1 MMRARRWFRAER
13 SSPSWGSPRPDAR
26 PGRIRARPLLLPS
39 AFALLLGA
47 LCLFP
52 AAPAAAQDI
61 ELVSNLGQTRSGTF
75 STNGSITA
83 QGFTTGSN
91 AGGYWLFR
99 IRSGIE
105 SNPTDAQIATVRAE
119 LWSAAE
125 GGGPGSKVADLVV
138 PHRMPAG
145 IQWFDAPDSTVL
157 LPNTTYFFVPYTTG
171 NYDLQVS
178 GAASTDED
186 SSGQTGWSISDTPYS
201 QSGNLP
207 GTSWTGSTASGP
219 MRLHVDGQA
228 RAAPAGVIWSARL
241 DVNDLRFQGEGMG
254 CANRQA
260 FGKCSTSLTGD
271 DFTHDGTEYHI
282 ARVILSPFLNDLYV
296 ALDKAWST
304 DWVLY
309 VGTVPFAVADGSI
322 TNSGTLAYWT
332 ATSLQWSRA
341 DRVYLTLAG
350 PTDPPGPPV
359 GLAVTPASTRLD
371 LAWTA
376 PVAAVT
382 GYDMHYTSS
391 TSVDGN
397 APVGSDVAAGWVDSN
412 HTGTTASQSITG
424 LTNDTAYRV
433 RVRAVNSAGLSAW
446 AWGTGT
452 PKATTSGSTDASLSG
467 LVVGTAEYSFVDFT
481 SRTLSPAFSSTTY
494 AYAADGPAGELFA
507 KVTPTVNESNATVQ
521 VNGTTVASGEA
532 SGAIDLTYGGP
543 NRIMVEVTAQ
553 AGNTRNYTVTVN
565 VALPTVEWGEAT
577 AVGPEGE
584 TTQIRLEPR
593 DNDMVGTLTYA
604 DGTATV
610 ADDVGSGRSA
620 GFTMSMGDTYPSTVD
635 IPLVDDALNEE
646 DETFTVTIEP
656 GTGYTVGSPSVL
668 TFTIRDNDPPAA
680 PVLTLAAGNEQ
691 LTASWT
697 KPDGPVT
704 AYQARWKETAA
715 PDSDATGDGTDPS
728 TGWVVGGSVS
738 SSSTSQMITG
748 LTNDTGYDVQVRATD
763 GQTATGN
770 GYGPW
775 SATKAG
781 TPEAKTYG
789 FTQAGWVEAPGT
801 SPGLGITLSEAAP
814 TGGLALTITRLLG
827 TSVPTGVC
835 DGETL
840 ATAEDIGQ
848 NAPTS
853 FTVGA
858 GSTVENFV
866 YPLADNGDDLVGGG
880 ECFALRLGTSATGW
894 TAASAVAKMTISRT
908 EARIAMGSNAAA
920 TAKYTASVEETVTGG
935 TLSVPVTVDYL
946 PSESTTFTVAV
957 LSGGTAT
964 EGSDF
969 SIGTKT
975 VTFGP
980 STQKTQNLA
989 VTITN
994 DAAVEGS
1001 ETIELGIAAAAKGDE
1016 TLNPDY
1022 TRDANGRLAQITIT
1036 SEDAV
1041 PAAVTGLTVAV
1052 GNARLDLSWTA
1063 PADTGSAALSGYD
1076 VHYTSAPS
1084 TGNGAVGDDAPASGN
1099 DASAAWVAVTRTGTT
1114 ATQAITSLT
1123 NDDEY
1128 RVRVRAVN
1136 AVGAGPWVRRTGT
1149 PGVKTYG
1156 FNAAAFTGAPGTS
1169 IRPSIQLSE
1178 AAPSGG
1184 LVLTITRLLGT
1195 SVPTGVC
1202 DGETLATAADIGA
1215 NPPTSYTMDAGV
1227 TAEQFGYPLA
1237 DNGDDL
1243 VGGGECFALRLGTS
1257 TTGWSAGT
1265 AVAKMTV
1272 SRTEARIAM
1281 GSGAGATAKYTATV
1295 AETVTGGTLSV
1306 PVTVDYLPS
1315 ESTTFTVAVLSGG
1328 TATEGSDFSIGTK
1341 TVTFGPS
1348 TQKTQNLAVT
1358 ITNDAAVESSETIEL
1373 GIVASTT
1380 SPNSLYTRHAQG
1392 RLAQITITSE
1402 DAVPGSVT
1410 NLDVARGD
1418 TKLDLTWTAPASTG
1432 SSALTSYDVHYTS
1445 ATASAVPNNDPA
1457 SGSDPA
1463 AGWVAITRSGTTA
1476 SQSIT
1481 GLTND
1486 TAHRVRVRAV
1496 NASGGGAWEF
1506 GAGTP
1511 APGPSPNA
1519 NLSALTATWSS
1530 GSGYTSLALAPAFA
1544 EGTTAYTAT
1553 APNAA
1558 THVKVRPTV
1567 AHTAASVT
1575 VNGATVTSGQE
1586 SAAIALGTTGSM
1598 IWIQVTAEDAT
1609 TKDYSVAVARRPAV
1623 TLAAS
1628 PNPVPEGSDLTVTAT
1643 LSAALDADVTI
1654 PLSFTTGTAEVGDF
1668 GALASIT
1675 ITGGATSGTGTVA
1688 TARDDDSDDETF
1700 TVALGASL
1708 PSSVEAGTPSSV
1720 EVTIGDVPSV
1730 SLEAS
1735 PVEVEEGER
1744 VTVTARLSR
1753 AIANTVMIPLT
1764 TTRGTSEPGDHGTLT
1779 GILISSG
1786 ATSGNAT
1793 ISTREDDD
1801 LEDETF
1807 TVAVRGEALPSPLVP
1822 GSPTSVEVFIVDIDT
1837 LSITLTSS
1845 TLRPSEGSTARLTAT
1860 LSHPAPEGGV
1870 TVQFTANGSGDNPAA
1885 PVLDYTLDP
1894 PSEAQ
1899 NATAAITIA
1908 EGQRTARATLRVV
1921 NDTEPEDDEGIQVG
1935 IATETVLGD
1944 KLPEPLEL
1952 TIPANDGGGG
1962 STAVAWLDAVPNPV
1976 EEGREVEIDV
1986 WLSQALD
1993 ADARV
1998 PLTVTRGTSEEGDHG
2013 TLDEVVVSAGSTRGT
2028 GTISTE
2034 RDDDAD
2040 DETFTVRL
2048 GSPLP
2053 TGVRA
2058 GTPSRIEV
2066 EITDLDQPR
2075 VGLEVDPDVV
2085 PEGDPVTVTAVL
2097 TAPLSRAVTIPV
2109 ETVRGT
2115 SESGDHG
2122 TLRSIRIAS
2131 GDTEGTGR
2139 ITTRADS
2146 DTDDETFSVVLG
2158 DNLPD
2163 GVAAGFPDSVEVL
2176 ITDETPTDDV
2186 DVSLMAEPLE
2196 VPEGESV
2203 TVTAT
2208 LEKALARTVT
2218 IPVAV
2223 RRGTSES
2230 GDHGSLS
2237 GIRIASG
2244 QTEGTGTV
2252 TTSVDTDTDDETFSV
2267 VLRANQPSGVSVGYP
2282 DSVEITIADRG
2293 GDAPGR
2299 VRDLRVTA
2307 GDNKLD
2313 LTWSPPSSGTVDVYQ
2328 GEYKERSASEWTAI
2342 YESGGN
2348 YADTEA
2354 TLQGANGTTYDVRVR
2369 ASNAYGVG
2377 PWATGSGTPTAGGGS
2392 SDLRSLSVRVSA
2404 TTDGSYRSVSLSPSF
2419 RSSVTAYKTTAPVGT
2434 KYAKFRP
2441 TSRTAVD
2448 MILVGGH
2455 EVASGA
2461 ESPAVAVHHGV
2472 PVWISVL
2479 PTGDGPVKEY
2489 TVTFTIPAA
2498 SADAGR
2504 SVTSAVDAALAAVG
2518 ELSPEHAAEALLG
2531 ERSLGDERLEA
2542 LDRLGNANG
2551 RYDVGDLL
2559 AWIERCRAGGAR
2571 CGDAPRT
2578 SPPASDAALPG
2589 AVGAAAK
2596 RPRRRAPK
2604 RGRRP
2609 KRRRLRGLAVLLAA
2623 ALWSCEGGGIVD
2635 LPATADV
2642 PEPGTLAVEWTAP
2655 AGGPAA
2661 AGALVEID
2669 GPHVG
2674 DARVAGGLELY
2685 AAEPG
2690 NGPRR
2695 FVLAGAMRNG
2705 AVLEF
2710 EVPDRRQA
2718 GLYSVRVVEVA
2729 GEDHRLLEPDGYG
2742 AGIASN

>member
-1 MMRARRWFRAER
+1 MMRARRWSGGRR
-13 SSPSWGSPRPDAR
+13 PSPSGPDAR
-26 PGRIRARPLLLPS
+26 GGRSRLSLLLP

-47 LCLFP
+47 LFP
-52 AAPAAAQDI
+52 STAAAQAQNADTVT
-61 ELVSNLGQTRSGTF
+61 LVSNLNVSATDSRWSSLGNYSASTGFRTGTGA
-75 STNGSITA
+75 SHGYYVTNVKAS
-83 QGFTTGSN
+83 
-91 AGGYWLFR
+91 LR
-99 IRSGIE
+99 ISE
-105 SNPTDAQIATVRAE
+105 ALTNDEIAKVRAE
-119 LWSAAE
+119 LWINSDNNTLR
-125 GGGPGSKVADLVV
+125 PYSKFADLTV
-138 PHRMPAG
+138 PSDLSDGNVSFGANR
-145 IQWFDAPDSTVL
+145 V
-157 LPNTTYFFVPYTTG
+157 LPNGTYHLVVYAVDG
-171 NYDLQVS
+171 LEKVQARVINAHDEDV
-178 GAASTDED
+178 GAASGWNILNHSNIFTRVDPYD
-186 SSGQTGWSISDTPYS
+186 SRGRWSKFDTPMRIAVDGWARTQLRTPRNVVRTPGDRRITVSWIPVDNADRYVIEFGESGSGQAQKLTVNGATTHTITGLDNGTSYSVRVLAQNSAEAHVDSEWSIWRGATPMVVAPS
-201 QSGNLP
+201 
-207 GTSWTGSTASGP
+207 
-219 MRLHVDGQA
+219 
-228 RAAPAGVIWSARL
+228 APAGLGV
-241 DVNDLRFQGEGMG
+241 
-254 CANRQA
+254 
-260 FGKCSTSLTGD
+260 T
-271 DFTHDGTEYHI
+271 
-282 ARVILSPFLNDLYV
+282 
-296 ALDKAWST
+296 
-304 DWVLY
+304 
-309 VGTVPFAVADGSI
+309 
-322 TNSGTLAYWT
+322 
-332 ATSLQWSRA
+332 
-341 DRVYLTLAG
+341 
-350 PTDPPGPPV
+350 PGP
-359 GLAVTPASTRLD
+359 AMLD
-371 LAWTA
+371 LTWTA
-376 PVAAVT
+376 PTGAAS
-382 GYDMHYTSS
+382 YDVHYTSS
-391 TSVDGN
+391 TTV
-397 APVGSDVAAGWVDSN
+397 APDAAVQTGASPSAAAGWVD
-412 HTGTTASQSITG
+412 TGHRGTDPSLRITG
-424 LTNDTAYRV
+424 LTNGTAYRV
-433 RVRAVNSAGLSAW
+433 RVRGVNSAGDGAW
-446 AWGTGT
+446 AWATGT
-452 PKATTSGSTDASLSG
+452 PKTTTSGSPDASLSALALADLG
-467 LVVGTAEYSFVDFT
+467 GSVSLAPS
-481 SRTLSPAFSSTTY
+481 FSSTTY
-494 AYAADGPAGELFA
+494 AYTANSDAWITSAT
-507 KVTPTVNESNATVQ
+507 VTPTVNQSNATVK
-521 VNGTTVASGEA
+521 VNGTSVASGSA
-532 SGAIDLTYGGP
+532 SGAIDLSYGA
-543 NRIMVEVTAQ
+543 NRIIVEVTAQ
-553 AGNTRNYTVTVN
+553 AGNTLNYAITVTR
-565 VALPTVEWGEAT
+565 ALPTVSWSLASGSK
-577 AVGPEGE
+577 PEGE
-584 TTQIRLEPR
+584 TFERTFEVVA
-593 DNDMVGTLTYA
+593 NDMVGTLTYA
-604 DGTATV
+604 AGTASLT
-610 ADDVGSGRSA
+610 DDVGSGRST
-620 GFTMSMGDTYPSTVD
+620 GFTMSVGDTHASTISV
-635 IPLVDDALNEE
+635 PFTDDALNEE
-646 DETFTVTIEP
+646 NETFTITIEP
-656 GTGYTVGSPSVL
+656 GTGYTVGSPNML
-668 TFTIRDNDPPAA
+668 TVTIIDDDPPAA
-680 PVLTLAAGNEQ
+680 PGGLAVVPGGEQ

-697 KPDGPVT
+697 KPGGPVT
-704 AYQARWKETAA
+704 GYQARWKETAA

-728 TGWVVGGSVS
+728 TGWVEGGAVS
-738 SSSTSQMITG
+738 SSSLSQTITG

-763 GQTATGN
+763 GTSAGADSD

-775 SATKAG
+775 TATKAG
-781 TPEAKTYG
+781 TPITPTYE
-789 FTQAGWVEAPGT
+789 FRFASQNTHPAAGPLDVDVVLSVPAP
-801 SPGLGITLSEAAP
+801 A
-814 TGGLALTITRLLG
+814 GGLELTLTQLLG
-827 TSVPTGVC
+827 DDLPEDLCTGTLAESDDIGANPPTSVTVP
-835 DGETL
+835 
-840 ATAEDIGQ
+840 ED
-848 NAPTS
+848 
-853 FTVGA
+853 
-858 GSTVENFV
+858 STRARVK
-866 YPLADNGDDLVGGG
+866 YPIADNGDDLNDGTG
-880 ECFALRLGTSATGW
+880 ECFALRVGTSAAGW
-894 TAASAVAKMTISRT
+894 SAGDKDVLKLTILVT
-908 EARIAMGSNAAA
+908 LGRIAMGSNVAS
-920 TAKYTASVEETVTGG
+920 TAKYTATVEENVSGG

-946 PSESTTFTVAV
+946 PASSTTFTIAV

-964 EGSDF
+964 EGTDF
-969 SIGTKT
+969 SIATKT
-975 VTFGP
+975 VTFT
-980 STQKTQNLA
+980 SSDATKTQNLT
-989 VTITN
+989 VTITD
-994 DAAVEGS
+994 DALAEDD
-1001 ETIELGIAAAAKGDE
+1001 ETIELGIVAAPQNDP
-1016 TLNPDY
+1016 TSNRFY
-1022 TRDANGRLAQITIT
+1022 NRNANGRLAQITIQ
-1036 SEDAV
+1036 SEDAA
-1041 PAAVTGLTVAV
+1041 PAAVTGLTVAA

-1076 VHYTSAPS
+1076 VHYTSAPA
-1084 TGNGAVGDDAPASGN
+1084 TGSGAVLDDAPASGN

-1123 NDDEY
+1123 NDTAY

-1136 AVGAGPWVRRTGT
+1136 AAGGGPWEHSTGT
-1149 PGVKTYG
+1149 PAEGPTYG
-1156 FNAAAFTGAPGTS
+1156 FDPDKYTVQEGGGAEL
-1169 IRPSIQLSE
+1169 RVVLSE
-1178 AAPSGG
+1178 AAPAGG
-1184 LVLTITRLLGT
+1184 LAFTLTTLLGDD
-1195 SVPTGVC
+1195 VPSDRCINYTGAARR
-1202 DGETLATAADIGA
+1202 ATAADIGS
-1215 NPPTSYTMDAGV
+1215 NPPTSLTVAGGNT
-1227 TAEQFGYPLA
+1227 TAR
-1237 DNGDDL
+1237 
-1243 VGGGECFALRLGTS
+1243 VRLGTVADLVS
-1257 TTGWSAGT
+1257 PENDECLAVRLAPTQATIDAGWTLAAPGAQDDVPNVAQIIIFDIVPPSAPTGLTVTAGDARLDLAWTAPTETFGHYDVHYTSAASSAVPNDQPASGGDPSAAWVAVSRSGT
-1265 AVAKMTV
+1265 AATQAITGLTNGTTYRVRVRAVHT
-1272 SRTEARIAM
+1272 STLGAWEW
-1281 GSGAGATAKYTATV
+1281 GSGTPQAPPGA
-1295 AETVTGGTLSV
+1295 
-1306 PVTVDYLPS
+1306 
-1315 ESTTFTVAVLSGG
+1315 
-1328 TATEGSDFSIGTK
+1328 
-1341 TVTFGPS
+1341 
-1348 TQKTQNLAVT
+1348 
-1358 ITNDAAVESSETIEL
+1358 
-1373 GIVASTT
+1373 
-1380 SPNSLYTRHAQG
+1380 
-1392 RLAQITITSE
+1392 
-1402 DAVPGSVT
+1402 VT
-1410 NLDVARGD
+1410 NLDVSAD
-1418 TKLDLTWTAPASTG
+1418 SAKLDLTWTAPSGTITG
-1432 SSALTSYDVHYTS
+1432 YDVHYTS
-1445 ATASAVPNNDPA
+1445 ASAADVPNNDPA
-1457 SGSDPA
+1457 SGGDPA
-1463 AGWVAITRSGTTA
+1463 AAWVAVTRTGTTA

-1486 TAHRVRVRAV
+1486 TSYRVRVRAV
-1496 NASGGGAWEF
+1496 NAVGGGAWEF
-1506 GAGTP
+1506 VVGTP
-1511 APGPSPNA
+1511 SAGPSPNA
-1519 NLSALTATWSS
+1519 NLGALTATWSS
-1530 GSGYTSLALAPAFA
+1530 GSGYASLALAPAFDA
-1544 EGTTAYTAT
+1544 GTTAYTAT

-1558 THVKVRPTV
+1558 THVKVRPTA
-1567 AHTAASVT
+1567 AHAAASVT
-1575 VNGATVTSGQE
+1575 VNGTTVSSGQE
-1586 SAAIALGTTGSM
+1586 SAAIPLGTPGSR
-1598 IWIQVTAEDAT
+1598 IAIEVTAEDGT
-1609 TKDYSVAVARRPAV
+1609 TKDYSVEVSRRAAV
-1623 TLAAS
+1623 TLDAS
-1628 PNPVPEGSDLTVTAT
+1628 PNPAPEGSSVTVTAT
-1643 LSAALDADVTI
+1643 LTAALGADVTI
-1654 PLSFTTGTAEVGDF
+1654 PLTLTPGTAEAGDH
-1668 GALASIT
+1668 GALASIA
-1675 ITGGATSGTGTVA
+1675 ITAGATTGTGTIT

-1700 TVALGASL
+1700 TVELGTTL

-1720 EVTIGDVPSV
+1720 EVRIADVPSV
-1730 SLEAS
+1730 TLEAS

-1753 AIANTVMIPLT
+1753 AIANTVMIPVT

-1786 ATSGNAT
+1786 ATSGEGT

-1801 LEDETF
+1801 IEDETF
-1807 TVAVRGEALPSPLVP
+1807 TVAVRNEALPSPLVA
-1822 GSPTSVEVFIVDIDT
+1822 GDPTSVEVFIVDIDT
-1837 LSITLTSS
+1837 LSITLRSN

-1921 NDTEPEDDEGIQVG
+1921 NDTEPEDDEGISVG

-1986 WLSQALD
+1986 WLSQALE

-2013 TLDEVVVSAGSTRGT
+2013 TLDEVVVAAGSTRGT
-2028 GTISTE
+2028 GTISTA

-2053 TGVRA
+2053 AGVRA

-2066 EITDLDQPR
+2066 EIADLDQPR

-2097 TAPLSRAVTIPV
+2097 TAPLSRAVTIPL

-2139 ITTRADS
+2139 ITTRVDT

-2176 ITDETPTDDV
+2176 ITDGTPTDDAA
-2186 DVSLMAEPLE
+2186 VSLTAEPLE

-2208 LEKALARTVT
+2208 LEKPLARTVT
-2218 IPVAV
+2218 IPVTT

-2237 GIRIASG
+2237 GIRIDSG
-2244 QTEGTGTV
+2244 ETEGTGTV

-2267 VLRANQPSGVSVGYP
+2267 VLRANQPTGVSVGYP

-2299 VRDLRVTA
+2299 VRNLRVTA
-2307 GDNKLD
+2307 GNERLD

-2328 GEYKERSASEWTAI
+2328 GEYKERSATEWTAI

-2369 ASNAYGVG
+2369 ASNEYGVG

-2504 SVTSAVDAALAAVG
+2504 SVTSAVDAALAVVG
-2518 ELSPEHAAEALLG
+2518 TLSPEHAAEALLG
-2531 ERSLGDERLEA
+2531 ERSLADERLEA

-2571 CGDAPRT
+2571 CGDAAGT
-2578 SPPASDAALPG
+2578 MPPASDAALPG
-2589 AVGAAAK
+2589 AIGAAAK
-2596 RPRRRAPK
+2596 RPRRRAPG
-2604 RGRRP
+2604 GRVR
-2609 KRRRLRGLAVLLAA
+2609 KRRRWRGLAVLLAA

-2655 AGGPAA
+2655 AGSPAA

-2674 DARVAGGLELY
+2674 DARAHGGLELY

-2729 GEDHRLLEPDGYG
+2729 GEDHRLLEPDGYR